1 MGKFGWDYI
10 AREAK
15 AVATTT
21 KILFFSHF
29 FFPLDP
35 PGDAAMVEV
44 RESHIPIQ
52 TLVKDLEKMIQT
64 LALGKSREQM
74 TG

>member
-1 MGKFGWDYI
+1 MGKFGREYV

-21 KILFFSHF
+21 KILFFSRF
-29 FFPLDP
+29 LFPLDP

-44 RESHIPIQ
+44 RESHIPLQ
-52 TLVKDLEKMIQT
+52 TLVKDLEKIIQT
-64 LALGKSREQM
+64 LALGRSREQM